1 MISGSYFLQKNVEG
15 SRHLQEVLKKATSQ
29 YAAACQ
35 PFTFGEFSLYEG
47 KNSFNLMW
55 AGVENYF
62 GTLKKDLDLIYY
74 ASYFCELASYL
85 TRENNDE
92 LEILKL
98 LYQTLRALEK
108 KDD

>member
-1 MISGSYFLQKNVEG
+1 MG
-15 SRHLQEVLKKATSQ
+15 R
-29 YAAACQ
+29 
-35 PFTFGEFSLYEG
+35 
-47 KNSFNLMW
+47 
-55 AGVENYF
+55 VENYF
-62 GTLKKDLDLIYY
+62 DTLKKDLDLIYY

-108 KDD
+108 KTIDIELVRLYL